1 MAPHA
6 EPTKKLNKGVAKSI
20 LFLLI
25 LTLRMKNLF
34 LILVVAAFA
43 VTNSSYGDI
52 QSPPGHHNTWSR
64 KLSRGVG
71 NILFG
76 WLEYPTTWRRSN
88 QSEGAIAG
96 ASDFLVEGTK
106 RTLVRAVY
114 GVYETITFPVPS
126 WKMSYRA
133 PYHHKEVLDNWWG
146 YTQFAPELGYR
157 SEASYSRSQ
166 GW

>member
-1 MAPHA
+1 M
-6 EPTKKLNKGVAKSI
+6 KNRF
-20 LFLLI
+20 FLLAI
-25 LTLRMKNLF
+25 TALALTS
-34 LILVVAAFA
+34 VAF
-43 VTNSSYGDI
+43 GDI

-71 NILFG
+71 NLLFG
-76 WLEYPTTWRRSN
+76 WMEYPTTWRRSN
-88 QSEGAIAG
+88 QSDGAIAA

-114 GVYETITFPVPS
+114 GLYETATFPVPS
-126 WKMSYRA
+126 WKMTYRA

-146 YTQFAPELGYR
+146 YTEFAPEFGFR
-157 SEASYSRSQ
+157 SESSFSRGQ